1 MPSRP
6 RNPGTLVAAAVLLF
20 VYGGLLTICNLVG
33 GVASAFND
41 PNDPMKLQET
51 LNDEVPGHR
60 LVTLGAIVVGF
71 LLGAGMI
78 VAGVGVLNRKPV
90 ARKTALFLCVL
101 DIILVLASSAFNAIF
116 VYPVMNRLFADMADQ
131 AQFPAPMGQ
140 FMAIWMWVAL
150 VLSILFASV
159 FCGIIIALLNAAKS
173 RAAFAGRF
181 DPDPLDRL
189 RDYDDLDEDRDPD
202 LPHR

>member
-1 MPSRP
+1 M
-6 RNPGTLVAAAVLLF
+6 AVT
-20 VYGGLLTICNLVG
+20 GR
-33 GVASAFND
+33 GV
-41 PNDPMKLQET
+41 
-51 LNDEVPGHR
+51 
-60 LVTLGAIVVGF
+60 
-71 LLGAGMI
+71 
-78 VAGVGVLNRKPV
+78 RKIHTVEPDKI
-90 ARKTALFLCVL
+90 ARKRT
-101 DIILVLASSAFNAIF
+101 I
-116 VYPVMNRLFADMADQ
+116 
-131 AQFPAPMGQ
+131 PAPMGQ

-159 FCGIIIALLNAAKS
+159 FCGIIIALLNSAKS